1 MIETDTLEVKVAE
14 IDQRC
19 RNNTDRIDEMQGK
32 LEDYGEMASAI
43 KVLANEQGHIK
54 DDVSEIKRNVK
65 GITEKPG
72 KRWEDLTNSIISII
86 VGALLALAF
95 THMGIG

>member
-1 MIETDTLEVKVAE
+1 MNEEQIRILTEV
-14 IDQRC
+14 DQRS
-19 RNNTDRIDEMQGK
+19 RSNTHRIDEMQGK
-32 LEDYGEMASAI
+32 LEDYGEMVSTI

-54 DDVSEIKRNVK
+54 DDVSSIKKTVT
-65 GITEKPG
+65 GLAEKPG
-72 KRWEDLTNSIISII
+72 KRWDDLVKTVIGIV